1 LTQNRVTIFGEVV
14 DLAIAFLSLH
24 DIDALSATVREIAR
38 VLDRGG
44 RLFLAIV
51 HPINSS
57 GRFETSEADSRFV
70 IKGDY
75 LRTFRYSES
84 IERDGLAMTFH
95 SQHRPLE
102 TYFLALEGAG
112 LAVDTLRGPGVP
124 EHAIT
129 KVAHRQWQRLPLF
142 LHLRARRA

>member
-1 LTQNRVTIFGEVV
+1 M
-14 DLAIAFLSLH
+14 SLH
-24 DIDALSATVREIAR
+24 DIDALPAAVREIAR

-44 RLFLAIV
+44 RLCLAIV

-57 GRFETSEADSRFV
+57 GRFETSEADSPFI

-75 LRTFRYSES
+75 LQTFRYSDS

-102 TYFLALEGAG
+102 TYFLALEDAG
-112 LAVDTLRGPGVP
+112 LVVDALREPGVP

-129 KVAHRQWQRLPLF
+129 MARQRRWQRLPLF
-142 LHLRARRA
+142 MHMRARRA